1 MDRSFHYLLLAAQ
14 GLFQRT
20 AMTELSGLDLTEE
33 QYRVLDYLGQHDG
46 SLQEYIAAGSQ
57 LDPAAAAAALGQLE
71 QKGLIQRRG
80 TVGTWRAP
88 YVCLTE
94 AGWEKQQALR
104 RAVERFGLERVI
116 AAGDSVIDVP
126 MLRRADLALLPGP
139 ELLPQLPGARVC
151 GPDQRFPD
159 FVLSAVLRDA
169 SGPART

>member
-46 SLQEYIAAGSQ
+46 SIQEYIAAGSQ

-94 AGWEKQQALR
+94 EGWEKQQALR
-104 RAVERFGLERVI
+104 RAVEHLERTI
-116 AAGDSVIDVP
+116 LAGLDPEEVHALQDG
-126 MLRRADLALLPGP
+126 LA
-139 ELLPQLPGARVC
+139 EVC
-151 GPDQRFPD
+151 LSLAGGQE
-159 FVLSAVLRDA
+159 VLQ
-169 SGPART
+169 

>member
-80 TVGTWRAP
+80 AVGTWRAP

-94 AGWEKQQALR
+94 EGWEKQQLLR
-104 RAVERFGLERVI
+104 QVVEHLE
-116 AAGDSVIDVP
+116 GT
-126 MLRRADLALLPGP
+126 
-139 ELLPQLPGARVC
+139 
-151 GPDQRFPD
+151 
-159 FVLSAVLRDA
+159 VLSALDPEAVHAMRDGLAEVCLSLAGGQEVLQ
-169 SGPART
+169 